1 MKYRIKRVSEDTLDI
16 CQLKSGFKESY
27 SIENFKKLI
36 NDEDDVLRIVSLYQ
50 KASNVFCIRY
60 IAASDDELPLYE
72 DEFILSLSLLRDEEF
87 KKALESALE
96 KFQKYRYEDFWRI
109 NAIKEDNAASRNLD
123 YCRKQII
130 DTYFKQKRII
140 LPNNFSYKKL
150 YKSLPRGKKDFE
162 MGVSF
167 KNKFCD
173 ISFFLLAFVF
183 LILGGGI
190 ALMDFQFAFNQLRLL
205 LSASSFIG
213 SFAIF
218 NWERKFYNGLVKKNY
233 DEFRSAYVHGVKSA
247 LKQDRSRKDEAFME
261 IFDEI
266 LEYMQTLSDRNF
278 DSQIKSLEKL
288 KSRFEKLVSLV
299 DRNTLA
305 GRFDILD
312 SFLEIERQVHC
323 LENSFD
329 TKVASNDGLTLEL
342 FYKHLSFLGC
352 DRKFCEKDC
361 HLSMLSDCYC
371 EILIYP
377 YSGCKHDLITIIEAA
392 VYYLR
397 TILLYSSEEAKSDAQ
412 KRARDIVES
421 IAVSRELDRKCEIL
435 TSSSEVLKSLYF
447 SENTKFD
454 LGKQISLK

>member
-1 MKYRIKRVSEDTLDI
+1 MKYRIKRISEDTLDI
-16 CQLKSGFKESY
+16 FSMKIGFSD
-27 SIENFKKLI
+27 SCGIEDFKLLI
-36 NDEDDVLRIVSLYQ
+36 NDGRENERIVSFYQ
-50 KASNVFCIRY
+50 KSPKVFGIRW
-60 IAASDDELPLYE
+60 IDTSDDKLGLNE
-72 DEFILSLSLLRDEEF
+72 DEFTISSSLLGDEGF
-87 KKALESALE
+87 SMAIESALE
-96 KFQKYRYEDFWRI
+96 RFQKYRYEDYWRI
-109 NAIKEDNAASRNLD
+109 NAIKEEAAHNKKVDICAERT
-123 YCRKQII
+123 I
-130 DTYFKQKRII
+130 DTYNKEKRIV
-140 LPNNFSYKKL
+140 LPTNFSYREL
-150 YKSLPRGKKDFE
+150 YKFFPRRKKDFE
-162 MGVSF
+162 KGISF
-167 KNKFCD
+167 KNKVCD
-173 ISFFLLAFVF
+173 LGIILSSFVL
-183 LILGGGI
+183 LILGGRI
-190 ALMDFQFAFNQLRLL
+190 ALMDFQYAFNQLRLL

-278 DSQIKSLEKL
+278 DSQIKSLGKL
-288 KSRFEKLVSLV
+288 RSRFEKLVSIV

-312 SFLEIERQVHC
+312 NFLEIERQVHC

-421 IAVSRELDRKCEIL
+421 ITLSRELERKCEIL